1 MRIPVKQGREF
12 DKFDSGQS
20 MPVAVINETMA
31 RRYWMGKDPIG
42 KGILG
47 RRRPEAVYFAG
58 KRVEL
63 QPLKPGEKYLGEKPW
78 VRIVGIVGDSMQN
91 ALESKTLPTIYRPLL
106 QSARRIV
113 DIPDSVAIL
122 QESDYMGLVIR
133 ATGRPEDLINAA
145 QKQVWS
151 LDPEQPALRV
161 ADMADVLTKA
171 VELPRFNM
179 LLFGVFACVALL
191 LAAVGIYGLMAY
203 LVVQR
208 THEIGIRIALGAR
221 SSDAMRLVMNRGMKL
236 AAMGVMTGLS
246 AALAL
251 TRLIKSWLV
260 GVSAADPLTFA
271 GIVALLSAVAL
282 LACYLPARR
291 ATKVDPLDALRHE

>member
-1 MRIPVKQGREF
+1 
-12 DKFDSGQS
+12 
-20 MPVAVINETMA
+20 
-31 RRYWMGKDPIG
+31 
-42 KGILG
+42 
-47 RRRPEAVYFAG
+47 
-58 KRVEL
+58 
-63 QPLKPGEKYLGEKPW
+63 
-78 VRIVGIVGDSMQN
+78 MQN

>member
-1 MRIPVKQGREF
+1 
-12 DKFDSGQS
+12 
-20 MPVAVINETMA
+20 
-31 RRYWMGKDPIG
+31 
-42 KGILG
+42 
-47 RRRPEAVYFAG
+47 
-58 KRVEL
+58 
-63 QPLKPGEKYLGEKPW
+63 
-78 VRIVGIVGDSMQN
+78 VGIVGDSMQN

-106 QSARRIV
+106 QSTRRKT
-113 DIPDSVAIL
+113 DYPESVAIL
-122 QESDYMGLVIR
+122 QESDYMGLVVR
-133 ATGRPEDLINAA
+133 AAGRPEDLINAA

-161 ADMADVLTKA
+161 ADMADVLTKS

-179 LLFGVFACVALL
+179 LLFGVFAGVALL

-221 SSDAMRLVMNRGMKL
+221 SSYALRLVMNRGMKL
-236 AAMGVMTGLS
+236 AAMGIVIGLV

-260 GVSAADPLTFA
+260 GVSATDPLTFA
-271 GIVALLSAVAL
+271 GIMALLSAVAL

>member
-1 MRIPVKQGREF
+1 
-12 DKFDSGQS
+12 